1 MIWHMLLSEKWKK
14 NCKSEQKRQND
25 HKILELDNSL

>member
-1 MIWHMLLSEKWKK
+1 MTHAFIGKVKK